1 MNFELTEERQM
12 LQDSLRRFL
21 RDNQSTLQASTRLG
35 GVGNELGL
43 NADIYGKLAELGV
56 IGALFSEADGGF
68 GGAGFDLT
76 TVFEELGRAGAVEP
90 LLDTAIL
97 GGGLIATL
105 GNATQKPLL
114 EEVIAGSV
122 QLALAHSEPNSRYD
136 LAQVETTA
144 SEAGDEI
151 TLRGRKAV
159 VVNAEAADQLLVS
172 AREAGNLGD
181 EAGISLFLVPRNTPG
196 LSLRGYPLMAGGRAA
211 EVDLDDVKL
220 PQSAR
225 LGAKGAAFPALQ
237 QAVTR
242 AEVALAA
249 ETLGAMETATTL
261 TRDYLL
267 TRQQFGRPIGS
278 FQALQHRMA
287 TLLIELEQARSAVI
301 NAAGHLEADAGEQ
314 VRQVAA
320 ARNLVG
326 RAGRLVAE
334 ESIQLHGG
342 IAMTEE
348 YELGHIAKRIVMADH
363 RFGDTDTQLER
374 FIDHSAA

>member
-1 MNFELTEERQM
+1 MNFDLTEERQM

-21 RDNQSTLQASTRLG
+21 QDNQEALRASTRLG
-35 GVGNELGL
+35 NAENSLGFD
-43 NADIYGKLAELGV
+43 ARIWTKLAELGV
-56 IGALFSEADGGF
+56 IGALFSEEEGGF
-68 GGAGFDLT
+68 AGAGFDLT

-97 GGGLIATL
+97 GGGLIAAL
-105 GNATQKPLL
+105 GNDAQKELV
-114 EEVIAGSV
+114 ERVIGGEVH
-122 QLALAHSEPNSRYD
+122 LALAHGEPNSRYD

-144 SEAGDEI
+144 KAEGDDI
-151 TLRGRKAV
+151 ILTGRKAV
-159 VVNAEAADQLLVS
+159 VINAEAADYLIVS
-172 AREAGNLGD
+172 ARESGATGD
-181 EAGISLFLVPRNTPG
+181 EEGISLFLVPRDSAG
-196 LSLRGYPLMAGGRAA
+196 LTLRGYALLAGGRAA
-211 EVDLDDVKL
+211 EVDLEGLRLSAD
-220 PQSAR
+220 AR
-225 LGAKGAAFPALQ
+225 LGGPGTAYAALKRA
-237 QAVTR
+237 TNR

-249 ETLGAMETATTL
+249 ETLGAMEAATEM
-261 TRDYLL
+261 TREYLL

-301 NAAGHLEADAGEQ
+301 NAAGHLETSAEEQ
-314 VRQVAA
+314 ALQISA

-348 YELGHIAKRIVMADH
+348 YELAHIAKRIVMADH

-374 FIDHSAA
+374 FIDQSAA